1 MLFIDKYII
10 SAKIQWS
17 IFLANIKKRNGGTAM
32 EAANVYERKALVW
45 KIVNDAIYVDVE
57 GGKLLL
63 NETVKIIWELID
75 GIRALEDIVDELM
88 KIYGKEMRKNEIEE
102 IVSETMTLM
111 IDNNLIQLK
120 ENDDFYGWIKYE

>member
-1 MLFIDKYII
+1 M
-10 SAKIQWS
+10 
-17 IFLANIKKRNGGTAM
+17 
-32 EAANVYERKALVW
+32 
-45 KIVNDAIYVDVE
+45 
-57 GGKLLL
+57 
-63 NETVKIIWELID
+63 ID

>member
-1 MLFIDKYII
+1 
-10 SAKIQWS
+10 
-17 IFLANIKKRNGGTAM
+17 M

-120 ENDDFYGWIKYE
+120 ENPNKNTLFIFDPPIKIIIFF

>member
-1 MLFIDKYII
+1 
-10 SAKIQWS
+10 
-17 IFLANIKKRNGGTAM
+17 M

-111 IDNNLIQLK
+111 IDNNVIQLK